1 MSRATAGGDA
11 PGAGFSEGS
20 GGMSGGPPS
29 GGEGPS
35 RLRLGIALALGLAG
49 TVLLG
54 LLLYPFL
61 PALVTS
67 AVLATLFFP
76 AHQRVRGWIGQRDV
90 AALLSTTAVFFLVL
104 VPAILVSVVLI
115 DNVRQGVEWLRG
127 VVESATAPGGW
138 LTRAVELASTH
149 LDIEAEEMTGQATDE
164 LSRLLGLLARR
175 TFTFLSGLGGWL
187 LQAGAALF
195 TLFYFLRDGD
205 GFMRTVKWLIPLDA
219 ATTDRLVLRTKD
231 VIFATVW
238 GNVAVAIVQG
248 GLGGLAFWIL
258 GLPAAALWGSVMGV
272 LSLLPVVGPMMV
284 WLPGGLI
291 LLFQGE
297 IVRGLLLLAFGGGI
311 ISTVDNY
318 LRAVI
323 IGERA
328 EMHSLVVF
336 FSVLAGLFAFGA
348 VGIFVGPVVFVIAF
362 SVIEVARVTLDAAEG
377 SRIVAPGAGDLS
389 AGSAAPGGILGGT
402 PSPILRGPGHDGEA
416 APGAGPPA
424 PDEERLERGKGREQ
438 KVATPG
444 EEGGGA

>member
-1 MSRATAGGDA
+1 MSQA
-11 PGAGFSEGS
+11 PRD
-20 GGMSGGPPS
+20 PR
-29 GGEGPS
+29 PS

-49 TVLLG
+49 TVLLA

-76 AHQRVRGWIGQRDV
+76 AHQRVRGWIRQRDV
-90 AALLSTTAVFFLVL
+90 AALLSTAAVFFLVL
-104 VPAILVSVVLI
+104 VPAILLSVVLI

-127 VVESATAPGGW
+127 VVEAATAPGGW
-138 LTRAVELASTH
+138 LTRAVELASTY
-149 LDIEAEEMTGQATDE
+149 LDIEAEDMTGQATDE

-219 ATTDRLVLRTKD
+219 PTTDRLVLRTKD

-238 GNVAVAIVQG
+238 GNVAVAVVQG

-258 GLPAAALWGSVMGV
+258 GLPAAALWGSVMGL
-272 LSLLPVVGPMMV
+272 LSLLPVVGPMIV

-291 LLFQGE
+291 LLGQGE

-336 FSVLAGLFAFGA
+336 FSVLAGLFAFGV
-348 VGIFVGPVVFVIAF
+348 VGIFVGPVVFVIAL

-377 SRIVAPGAGDLS
+377 SRIVAPGAGDLPADGPTRS
-389 AGSAAPGGILGGT
+389 GTLGGTASPVLQGPGQGPEPSPSGGAPPSPKRAGERARRERDADRAAGREVAAPGEEAGG
-402 PSPILRGPGHDGEA
+402 S
-416 APGAGPPA
+416 
-424 PDEERLERGKGREQ
+424 
-438 KVATPG
+438 
-444 EEGGGA
+444 